1 MTILKAQLDEQSVE
15 QKKRDQKHSMLQD
28 RLKDQLNG
36 VKKRNDE
43 LLQEVAS
50 LETKLAK
57 QQPSVDEKRPSSASK
72 RPLSSSLRPPM
83 PKTKDHVSAYASSK
97 KAQVPLSAIDSEDLI
112 DPTTGGRLVSVSF
125 TLNKNLACVADFPTG
140 DDGQK
145 W

>member
-1 MTILKAQLDEQSVE
+1 MCELDRERQEMTILKAQLDEQHAE
-15 QKKRDQKHSMLQD
+15 QKKRDQKHAMLQD

-83 PKTKDHVSAYASSK
+83 PRTKDHVSTYASSK
-97 KAQVPLSAIDSEDLI
+97 KPQVPLSAIDSDDLI
-112 DPTTGGRLVSVSF
+112 DPTTGARLVSVLTSYF
-125 TLNKNLACVADFPTG
+125 EREM
-140 DDGQK
+140 
-145 W
+145 